1 MPKVY
6 NQMST
11 IYDSQ
16 VQECVKTGEN
26 YTLFIL
32 TTPRNPVPS
41 IFSHGA
47 LNIDFSDI
55 WAPSIAVICSKNHI
69 CWPKGKILHGIFF

>member
-11 IYDSQ
+11 IYGSQ

-26 YTLFIL
+26 YTLFISSTL
-32 TTPRNPVPS
+32 RNPVPS
-41 IFSHGA
+41 IFPHGA

-55 WAPSIAVICSKNHI
+55 
-69 CWPKGKILHGIFF
+69 